1 MIDEAKPAWVV
12 RAGRY
17 GERDAWCLDENVVG
31 GGWAEVPDITGC
43 ESRSDVERVVGEVY
57 GTEKPASVAV
67 NTGQLWAL
75 RGRIKPG
82 DTVVLPL
89 KTTSCIAIGTCTS
102 GYRYDADA
110 PEDRRI
116 RLGVTWV
123 RTDVPRSAVKQDLLY
138 TLGSAL
144 TVFQP
149 TRNEAVRRIAELSR
163 SGTDPGVLVPWAP
176 PNNAEWDD
184 VDDPELNPDVEEVAR
199 DRIVAYIAEN
209 FAGHRLSDLVAAIL
223 EAKGFVCEAAGP
235 GPDGGIDV
243 VAGRGPLGLD
253 SPKLIVQVKSGD
265 SPVGDAVVRD
275 VQGLVHN
282 QRADQGLLVA
292 WGGLTRQARDNVA
305 HHRFRTRV
313 WDAEALVDAALEV
326 YESLPD
332 GIRADLPLK
341 RVWVLATDE

>member
-116 RLGVTWV
+116 RLGVKWV

-209 FAGHRLSDLVAAIL
+209 FAGHRLSELVAAIL

-265 SPVGDAVVRD
+265 SPGGRRRGAR
-275 VQGLVHN
+275 
-282 QRADQGLLVA
+282 RAGIGAQPAGGPGPS
-292 WGGLTRQARDNVA
+292 GGLGRVDQAGPRQCGAPPISDSGVGCRGTGGRCLGGLREPPRR
-305 HHRFRTRV
+305 HQSRPS
-313 WDAEALVDAALEV
+313 AEAGLGA
-326 YESLPD
+326 
-332 GIRADLPLK
+332 RH
-341 RVWVLATDE
+341 R